1 TVDAITQSGTPSRRR
16 RSWLGT
22 LGQRLSL
29 PRPVTLGASESYARP
44 VRGLLTT
51 LAVVIGVATLVFAVG
66 LQATFQKIVSNR
78 ALTATSDVMIAR
90 FAGYPDRQLTA
101 TLAAQPETRRVI
113 GYSFFSLGLPQLHNP
128 VVSLAI
134 RGDSGSLGH
143 PILAGPWFPTPG
155 EVVAGPGFLQEA
167 HLAIG
172 DTFTA
177 SINGRQ
183 LVLRLVGEYFSFNNF
198 GRVAAIDWST
208 YLQANPKAQPDSYLV
223 DLQPGADIATYS

>member
-66 LQATFQKIVSNR
+66 LQATFEKIASNR
-78 ALTATSDVMIAR
+78 ALTATSDVMVAR
-90 FAGYPDRQLTA
+90 FAGYPDSQLTA

-113 GYSFFSLGLPQLHNP
+113 GYTFFSLDVSALSSP
-128 VVSLAI
+128 VSSLAI
-134 RGDSGSLGH
+134 RGDSASLGY
-143 PILAGPWFPTPG
+143 PILAGRWFQGPG
-155 EVVAGPGFLQEA
+155 EAVGGPAFLKEA

-177 SINGRQ
+177 TINGRP
-183 LVLRLVGEYFSFNNF
+183 LALRLVGEYFSFSNF
-198 GRVAAIDWST
+198 G
-208 YLQANPKAQPDSYLV
+208 
-223 DLQPGADIATYS
+223 